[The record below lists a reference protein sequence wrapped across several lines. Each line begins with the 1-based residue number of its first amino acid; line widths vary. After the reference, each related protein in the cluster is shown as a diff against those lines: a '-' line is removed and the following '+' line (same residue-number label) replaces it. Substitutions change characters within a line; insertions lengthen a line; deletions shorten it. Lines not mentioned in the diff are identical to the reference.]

1 MRIEKA
7 AARSCWRVSRVN
19 YVLERVSPP
28 VFIVPLKPNRF
39 GSIGVLLVS
48 GFENQN

>member
-19 YVLERVSPP
+19 YVLERVFPP
-28 VFIVPLKPNRF
+28 CIYSTLKPNRF